1 VTSTA
6 PADDEIFQ
14 FPCDFPIK
22 VMGLNDDDFD
32 SLVVTIVRRHAPDLS
47 EGAVGLRTS
56 RNGKYLAVS
65 IVVRATSRQQL
76 DRIYRELSAHE
87 RVMMVF

>member
-1 VTSTA
+1 
-6 PADDEIFQ
+6 
-14 FPCDFPIK
+14 
-22 VMGLNDDDFD
+22 MGLNDDDFD